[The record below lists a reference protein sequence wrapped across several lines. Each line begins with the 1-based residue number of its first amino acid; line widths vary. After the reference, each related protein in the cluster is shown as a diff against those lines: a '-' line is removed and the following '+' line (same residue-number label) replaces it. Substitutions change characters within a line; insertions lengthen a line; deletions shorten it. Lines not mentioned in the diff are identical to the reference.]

1 VEGYYEMVLS
11 FLSFS
16 PMRPRI
22 GEEKVKESSSI
33 NYLYTQNKDVIYN
46 PINPVN
52 PDSRLRLK
60 AHLKSKTTYRQKQQ

>member
-33 NYLYTQNKDVIYN
+33 NYLYTQNKDVLCD
-46 PINPVN
+46 PKNPVN
-52 PDSRLRLK
+52 PDSRQD
-60 AHLKSKTTYRQKQQ
+60 AINIV